1 MGNGGNLIEFDNVK
15 RYFKLK
21 QNLFSSKKRVVKAVN
36 GVSFILD
43 KGESLGLAGESG
55 CGKTTT
61 GKLLLN
67 LYRPTSGSY
76 RYAGK
81 DVSEF
86 VKKEENEFR
95 RKAQLIF
102 QNPYEAFNPR
112 FKISKSLREPLIIN
126 GVGDKAVQK
135 ELIYKTL
142 VKVNLAPPE
151 NFLDKYPY
159 QLSGGQLQRVG
170 LARALI
176 LNPTFVVADE
186 PTSMLDVS
194 VRAEVLNLMKRIS
207 QEENLAT
214 IYISHDI
221 SLIQYMCDKIAIMY
235 LGRIV
240 EYGCAVDI
248 ISDPAHPYTKALVD
262 AVPVPDPDYMEKDFQ
277 ISQGI
282 PSPFNIPS
290 GCSFHP
296 RCPLRLPECSEIT
309 PELEEY
315 EERKVACHAV
325 D

>member
-36 GVSFILD
+36 GVNFTLD

-67 LYRPTSGSY
+67 LYKPTSGSY
-76 RYAGK
+76 CYSGK
-81 DVSEF
+81 DVSQF
-86 VKKEENEFR
+86 DKKEESEFR

-126 GVGDKAVQK
+126 GVGDKAVQ
-135 ELIYKTL
+135 EDLIYKTL
-142 VKVNLAPPE
+142 FKVNLAPPE

-194 VRAEVLNLMKRIS
+194 VRAEVLNLMKKIS
-207 QEENLAT
+207 KEENLAT

-240 EYGCAVDI
+240 EYGCAVDV

-262 AVPVPDPDYMEKDFQ
+262 AVPVPDPDYVEKDFQ

-282 PSPFNIPS
+282 PSPFNIPA

-296 RCPLRLPECSEIT
+296 RCPLCLPECSEIT